1 MAEKLHE
8 NLFLEGHVFEETL
21 HRLSTLAIQGPAAA
35 DTLRLAAEA
44 LREGARVE
52 EAHIIHVPAQEFCW
66 ASDPP
71 LDEKPIDSRGL
82 RYVQRRLLFLDVPQA
97 FSVGAEGRIE
107 GLGPAREAQGQ
118 PWVALP
124 VPGRTNFSDMLL
136 ARGPWSGPIPD
147 DVLRLLEASLPSLTV
162 LIGRFLDAS
171 QASRQREQLNA
182 LSEVAQ
188 AITQTREM
196 EAVLTRLATVIAS
209 VTGYELTILDVLAE
223 DGRRLRFRCLNQSR
237 WSEGPQA
244 RTWQEWG
251 LSREVEPIYLKVA
264 QTRQPALIPDL
275 QHDDRRPTEAQEFFR
290 RSLLVS
296 SALFP
301 LSFGNEVL
309 GFFTVASPRPHDFP
323 SDEVQLLEGLAAQA
337 AAAIKAIQNYEE
349 LEASREQLQEYA
361 ERLRE
366 SVEMQ
371 HRLAR
376 TDALTSIPNRR
387 YVEEFLTAQ
396 CARCQREG
404 SPLSVILTDVDNFK
418 KVNDTLGHRSGD
430 WVLIELAG
438 LARSTCR
445 AMDIVGRY
453 GGDEFIFVLPLAG
466 LEHAAGVA
474 ERFRSRV
481 ARKQWRLAAKTT
493 ARVTV
498 SMGAAEFGS
507 QRTDPEAL
515 LQAADEA
522 LYRAK
527 ALGKDQVCVAEE
539 RVTAA

>member
-1 MAEKLHE
+1 MVRGAWS
-8 NLFLEGHVFEETL
+8 GHV
-21 HRLSTLAIQGPAAA
+21 P
-35 DTLRLAAEA
+35 
-44 LREGARVE
+44 
-52 EAHIIHVPAQEFCW
+52 
-66 ASDPP
+66 DP
-71 LDEKPIDSRGL
+71 
-82 RYVQRRLLFLDVPQA
+82 
-97 FSVGAEGRIE
+97 
-107 GLGPAREAQGQ
+107 
-118 PWVALP
+118 
-124 VPGRTNFSDMLL
+124 
-136 ARGPWSGPIPD
+136 
-147 DVLRLLEASLPSLTV
+147 VLRLLEASLPSLVV

-171 QASRQREQLNA
+171 QAARQHEQLNA

-188 AITQTREM
+188 AITQTQEM

-209 VTGYELTILDVLAE
+209 VTGYELAILDVLAE
-223 DGRRLRFRCLNQSR
+223 DSHRLRFRCFNQSR
-237 WSEGPQA
+237 WSDSPWT
-244 RTWQEWG
+244 RIWQEWG
-251 LSREVEPIYLKVA
+251 LTREVEPIFLGVA

-275 QHDDRRPTEAQEFFR
+275 QHDNRRPPEAQEFFR

-301 LSFGNEVL
+301 LCYGEEVL
-309 GFFTVASPRPHDFP
+309 GFLTVCSPRPHDFP
-323 SDEVQLLEGLAAQA
+323 PEEVRLLQGFAAQA
-337 AAAIKAIQNYEE
+337 AAAIRAIQNYEE
-349 LEASREQLQEYA
+349 LEASRERLQEYA

-376 TDALTSIPNRR
+376 TDALTGIPNRR

-396 CARCQREG
+396 CARSQRED

-430 WVLIELAG
+430 RTLVELAG

-445 AMDIVGRY
+445 AMDVVGRY
-453 GGDEFIFVLPLAG
+453 GGDEFIFVLPLAR
-466 LEHAAGVA
+466 LEHAAGFA
-474 ERFRSRV
+474 ERFRTRV
-481 ARKQWRLAAKTT
+481 ARKRLRLTPQAA

-498 SMGAAEFGS
+498 SLGAAGFS
-507 QRTDPEAL
+507 HRRADPDTL

-527 ALGKDQVCVAEE
+527 ALGKDRVCVAEE